1 MRTRFTV
8 KISVVVAAWSLLLG
22 GLVGLSEG
30 PAAATTTSAQVLTV
44 SAANSTTTWAT
55 VDAWQRQSD
64 GRFKR
69 VAHFPTARIGAMGM
83 GLASEYVSRTPRG
96 VYSLGQGFGV
106 QPDPGAGVP
115 YLHVDRND
123 VWTGS
128 LGTVINQHQR
138 CAPGTCPASY
148 GAAERLSNYPQQY
161 AYGAVIGYNMAP
173 TYGTGAVYG
182 KGSAFF
188 LHVMNQYATGGCVAL
203 PQWQV
208 IWVLKWMQAAEHPI
222 ISLGIGD
229 LAYAPIPNRYI

>member
-1 MRTRFTV
+1 
-8 KISVVVAAWSLLLG
+8 
-22 GLVGLSEG
+22 
-30 PAAATTTSAQVLTV
+30 VLTV
-44 SAANSTTTWAT
+44 WAADSSTTWAT
-55 VDAWQRQSD
+55 VDAWQRQAD
-64 GRFKR
+64 GRYKR

-96 VYSLGQGFGV
+96 VYNLGQAFGV

-148 GAAERLSNYPQQY
+148 GAAERLSSYPQQY

-188 LHVMNQYATGGCVAL
+188 LHVMNSYPTGGCVSL
-203 PQWQV
+203 PQSQV
-208 IWVLKWMQAAEHPI
+208 IWVLRWMKSAQNPI
-222 ISLGIGD
+222 ISLGVGD
-229 LAYAPIPNRYI
+229 AAFAPIPNRYI